1 MPHPCRQSARRAPGF
16 RRTRALPAAR
26 DAAADNRGAGGGRCA
41 ERGAATLELVVL
53 FPVLL
58 LIIFGVI
65 QGALYYHGRNVAL
78 AAAEQG
84 VRAGR
89 TVGAVDPAAVA
100 AQQARQFLADTGELD
115 NLTGLVIV
123 PTVSGDRVR
132 VTVTARTVSLLPGVP
147 GPQVSQTASGS
158 LERFTAPSAR

>member
-1 MPHPCRQSARRAPGF
+1 VPHRPRLPAP
-16 RRTRALPAAR
+16 RVPESHRTRALPTAPEAPAGVGR
-26 DAAADNRGAGGGRCA
+26 AGGGCA
-41 ERGAATLELVVL
+41 DGGAATLELVVL

-65 QGALYYHGRNVAL
+65 QGALYYHGRNVVL

-89 TVGAVDPAAVA
+89 TDGTPNPAAVA
-100 AQQARQFLADTGELD
+100 AEQARQLLTDTGELD

-123 PTVSGDRVR
+123 PTVAGGRLS
-132 VTVTARTVSLLPGVP
+132 VTVTARTVSLLPGLP
-147 GPQVSQTASGS
+147 GPQVRQTASGS
-158 LERFTAPSAR
+158 LERFTSPSAP

>member
-1 MPHPCRQSARRAPGF
+1 MPPACRQSALRPPEPC
-16 RRTRALPAAR
+16 RTRALPATFDTIGIRAST
-26 DAAADNRGAGGGRCA
+26 GRRS

-89 TVGAVDPAAVA
+89 TDAAGDPAAVA
-100 AQQARQFLADTGELD
+100 AQQARQFLTDTGELD
-115 NLTGLVIV
+115 NLTDLVIT
-123 PTVSGDRVR
+123 PTVTGDRVR

-158 LERFTAPSAR
+158 RERFTSPSTP

>member
-1 MPHPCRQSARRAPGF
+1 MPRPRRQPAPRSPESCR
-16 RRTRALPAAR
+16 TWALSAAR
-26 DAAADNRGAGGGRCA
+26 GTAGVRAGGSRRS

-53 FPVLL
+53 FPVLM

-89 TVGAVDPAAVA
+89 TDGAGDPAAVA

-115 NLTGLVIV
+115 NLTGLVIT
-123 PTVSGDRVR
+123 PTVVGDRVR

-147 GPQVSQTASGS
+147 GPRVSQAASGS
-158 LERFTAPSAR
+158 LERFNSPGAP